1 MNNKDNVKRA
11 NILMKALKILFYS
24 DLKNLKFNT
33 KKKGVI
39 TNINDDG
46 TVNLTINGEA
56 KDNVKVRPGLTVN
69 VGGVVWVELPNNEL
83 RYAFVDIL
91 L

>member
-1 MNNKDNVKRA
+1 MNNKDDVKRA

-24 DLKNLKFNT
+24 ELKNLKFNT

-56 KDNVKVRPGLTVN
+56 KDNVKVRPGLTIN

-83 RYAFVDIL
+83 RYAFVDISL
-91 L
+91 